1 MRRLRAAAGDFAADV
16 GRRDLR
22 LLAVALVLALI
33 VRLAYWAV
41 TNDHTLAGDEI
52 EYHREGLLWADGH
65 PFWSDAV
72 YGIERPSAWKAPG
85 YPAWIGVLYSV
96 LGADAARVMLVQ
108 TLLGPLNA
116 FLVYLLARRLAG
128 PTAGLVGAFAW
139 AVYPPGFQYE
149 QLLYSEG
156 LAAVGTSAVLL
167 ALWRTDQTSVAVRS
181 AAVFGVVTGVTL
193 LLRPSAGFVFLA
205 ALVFWALIAGLR
217 RGAAL
222 TVVSVACA
230 VLVVAP
236 WTIRNAI
243 QLDGFIPI
251 SVQDAALAG
260 TFNDTSAN
268 LPAPNTWAWLP
279 VAERDRDLFDPKN
292 PMEEKDLRAELISRG
307 RSYIVD
313 HPTAPLESLWWNGR
327 RLWDIRSPDLTQ
339 SDGVFEGRDRRVSK
353 VAFFAYWLAMPF
365 AVLGAWRLR
374 RRSRAI
380 AWSVVA
386 FAVGLTLTYSFQ
398 AGTRYRAPAEPLI
411 IALAA
416 AGAAS
421 LLPGRAVPAAGTGH
435 GARAGVG

>member
-1 MRRLRAAAGDFAADV
+1 MSRLRAAARDFRDEV

-22 LLAVALVLALI
+22 LLAAALVLALVVRI
-33 VRLAYWAV
+33 VYWAF

-52 EYHREGLLWADGH
+52 EYHREGILWAEGH

-85 YPAWIGVLYSV
+85 YPAWVGVLYSV
-96 LGADAARVMLVQ
+96 LGTEASRVMAVQ

-116 FLVYLLARRLAG
+116 FLVFLLARRLAG
-128 PTAGLVGAFAW
+128 PLAGLVGAFAW

-156 LAAVGTSAVLL
+156 LAAVSTSVLLL
-167 ALWRTDQTSVAVRS
+167 ALWRDGAAATTVR
-181 AAVFGVVTGVTL
+181 AAAAFGVVTGFAL

-205 ALVFWALIAGLR
+205 AAVFWLVLAGLR
-217 RGAAL
+217 RATRL
-222 TVVSVACA
+222 TVVAVGCA

-243 QLDGFIPI
+243 ELDGFIPI

-268 LPAPNTWAWLP
+268 LPAPNTYAWLP
-279 VAERDRDLFDPKN
+279 VAERDRDLFDPEN

-307 RSYIVD
+307 RAYIAD
-313 HPTAPLESLWWNGR
+313 HPEALVESLWWNGR
-327 RLWDIRSPDLTQ
+327 RLWDVRSPSLTQ
-339 SDGVFEGRDRRVSK
+339 SDGVFEGRDRRVAK
-353 VAFFAYWLAMPF
+353 VAFFAYWLALPF
-365 AVLGAWRLR
+365 ALLGAWRLR
-374 RRSRAI
+374 TRSRAI
-380 AWSVVA
+380 AWSVAA

-421 LLPGRAVPAAGTGH
+421 LVPGR
-435 GARAGVG
+435 RAGPTAAPGGAPAGGW